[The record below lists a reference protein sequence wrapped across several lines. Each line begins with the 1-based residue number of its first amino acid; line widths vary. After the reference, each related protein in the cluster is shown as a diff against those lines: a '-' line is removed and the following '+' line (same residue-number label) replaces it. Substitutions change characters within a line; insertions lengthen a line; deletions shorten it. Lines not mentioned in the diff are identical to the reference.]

1 MAEIIRNDELLE
13 AVTEMR
19 EAYKTDRENS
29 TEETRN
35 AINMANSKVIN
46 ITLRSTFIIP
56 AIINKN
62 TQLVQDS
69 SNHLKFEDKPQ
80 ARFMLV
86 KHKSN
91 GTFFPI
97 FTDVDEFGKIEN
109 KDGFQP
115 VNMKFADIA
124 TLTEQ
129 TPNVTGF
136 VINPVSTNLPYTK
149 EMLAS
154 IKNTLIEARR
164 KRDAENA
171 ANATGAETPGF
182 TITGNGNN

>member
-1 MAEIIRNDELLE
+1 
-13 AVTEMR
+13 
-19 EAYKTDRENS
+19 
-29 TEETRN
+29 
-35 AINMANSKVIN
+35 
-46 ITLRSTFIIP
+46 
-56 AIINKN
+56 
-62 TQLVQDS
+62 
-69 SNHLKFEDKPQ
+69 
-80 ARFMLV
+80 MLV

-129 TPNVTGF
+129 TPNVAGF